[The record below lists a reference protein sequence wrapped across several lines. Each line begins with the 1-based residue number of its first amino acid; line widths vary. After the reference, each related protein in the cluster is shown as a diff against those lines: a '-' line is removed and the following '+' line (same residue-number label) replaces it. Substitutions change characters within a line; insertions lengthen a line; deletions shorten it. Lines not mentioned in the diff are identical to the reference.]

1 MPAGVLVI
9 GIGPGSREYL
19 LPAAAAAAARAAVLV
34 GSRRALDLFRESA
47 AEKRE
52 ISVPLEETITYIR
65 AKARTQTVAVLLS
78 GDPCFH
84 SLLPRL
90 RQEFTAEE
98 IEVYPGL
105 SPWQLAFARLK
116 EDSSC
121 ARVISL
127 HGHGWDELE
136 AVLDLPRVAAL
147 TDQHH
152 SPAAIARYLLD
163 RGVRKVIYICENLGY
178 PEERITRL
186 DPGRGITGD
195 FSPLNLVVLL
205 DA

>member
-1 MPAGVLVI
+1 MPARVLVI

-19 LPAAAAAAARAAVLV
+19 LPAAAAAAARATVLV
-34 GSRRALDLFRESA
+34 GSRRALELFPESV

-52 ISVPLEETITYIR
+52 ISLPLEDTIAYIR
-65 AKARTQTVAVLLS
+65 ARARTQRVAVLLS

-90 RQEFTAEE
+90 RQEFAPEE
-98 IEVYPGL
+98 MEVHPGL

-116 EDSSC
+116 EDTSQ

-127 HGHGWDELE
+127 HGHDWDELE
-136 AVLDLPRVAAL
+136 AVLDLPRVAVL
-147 TDQHH
+147 TDRHH
-152 SPAAIARYLLD
+152 SPTAIARYLLD
-163 RGVRKVIYICENLGY
+163 RGVRKVMYVCENLGY
-178 PEERITRL
+178 PEERITRI
-186 DPGRGITGD
+186 DAGQGIAEN
-195 FSPLNLVVLL
+195 FSALNLVVLL